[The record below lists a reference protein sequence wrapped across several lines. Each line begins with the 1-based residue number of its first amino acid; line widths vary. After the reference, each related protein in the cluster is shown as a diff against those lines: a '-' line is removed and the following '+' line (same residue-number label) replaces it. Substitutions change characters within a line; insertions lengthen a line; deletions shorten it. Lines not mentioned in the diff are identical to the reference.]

1 MVGKYHIGGCGLVG
15 LFRPCV
21 YHPSRLGVLKYEEK
35 RRRSPP
41 HPMDGRLQAGREV
54 LFPPPSTKHP
64 VDREDGQWLW
74 RLFKPHG
81 APNPPPSYPADGK
94 KAVLPRLLPRQ
105 LPTSLARPLTGFL
118 NPASCDAMATWRKRQ
133 AGRQAGLLFARLPWP
148 RKTARREP
156 LGPTRLGREA
166 ELIFFQAW
174 QRRPHPT

>member
-81 APNPPPSYPADGK
+81 APNPPPPVLSGRWK
-94 KAVLPRLLPRQ
+94 ESRITKALTEAVAYIPRQ
-105 LPTSLARPLTGFL
+105 AVNWLPQPCLLRRHGYLA
-118 NPASCDAMATWRKRQ
+118 
-133 AGRQAGLLFARLPWP
+133 
-148 RKTARREP
+148 
-156 LGPTRLGREA
+156 
-166 ELIFFQAW
+166 
-174 QRRPHPT
+174 

>member
-1 MVGKYHIGGCGLVG
+1 M
-15 LFRPCV
+15 
-21 YHPSRLGVLKYEEK
+21 K
-35 RRRSPP
+35 RRDGAPPP

-54 LFPPPSTKHP
+54 LFPPPFY
-64 VDREDGQWLW
+64 Q
-74 RLFKPHG
+74 
-81 APNPPPSYPADGK
+81 APRRSRGWAVVVASLQTPWCAEPPPPSYPADGK

>member
-1 MVGKYHIGGCGLVG
+1 MDGCKLGGKYC
-15 LFRPCV
+15 
-21 YHPSRLGVLKYEEK
+21 S
-35 RRRSPP
+35 
-41 HPMDGRLQAGREV
+41 
-54 LFPPPSTKHP
+54 PPPSTKHP

-156 LGPTRLGREA
+156 PWPYKTWKRSRTYFFPSLAKTPTSHMMCLDPPPFNMEVLDAHIPHDVLGR
-166 ELIFFQAW
+166 
-174 QRRPHPT
+174 RRHP